1 MEKRSDVDSSR
12 RSSSSSKRSRRSH
25 SPSDSSDSSDSSSS
39 SASDRKR
46 RRHRR
51 RRRSSSSSPSSDS
64 SSSSSS
70 DEGSRKRKRRSSG
83 SGSGSGSKRDRSDGD
98 DDKEERKERRKRR
111 REKREKRRKEKKKEK
126 KKDRKKKEDKKREK
140 EGKKGA
146 CKQWGFYGV
155 VREADMFFKDPEF
168 SCYLREV
175 KKIEPE
181 VLSNFDRKKYWK
193 DYMEDFNT
201 CTMPS
206 KKFYD
211 LAQWEARQAIKRQR
225 KGLGAAQEQVKDE
238 DALLER
244 KKKEREEKAF
254 RDAYRNAR
262 MEKQLQEIAKKEGK
276 VYIPPV

>member
-1 MEKRSDVDSSR
+1 MDRSR
-12 RSSSSSKRSRRSH
+12 RSSSSSSKHSRRSR
-25 SPSDSSDSSDSSSS
+25 SPSSSDSDSSSS
-39 SASDRKR
+39 SSSDRKR

-51 RRRSSSSSPSSDS
+51 RRSSSSPDSSSD

-83 SGSGSGSKRDRSDGD
+83 SSSKRDQSD
-98 DDKEERKERRKRR
+98 DDEERKERRKRR
-111 REKREKRRKEKKKEK
+111 REKKEKRREKRRKEKKDK